1 MHENTTGSW
10 LREKTETKT
19 VTKHIYP
26 NVIVFPSQF
35 PWTIILLPSSNSN
48 QINTRIPVKPTTSQ
62 QKSSIFISNSR
73 RNTPPLPMS
82 INANFTFF
90 FVLLSS
96 LAISS
101 FTDNLP
107 TTYDVLSGYNFPIGI
122 LPIGAT
128 GYDLDK
134 ATGRFR
140 AYLNGSCSFSLE
152 GSYQLKYKSTVSG
165 YISENKLTDLSG
177 VSVKVLFFWLDIVE
191 VVRKGDELEFSV
203 GITSASFAI
212 DNFYECPQ
220 CGCGF
225 NCNNVERAT
234 KLRSGSGPFV
244 SSF

>member
-1 MHENTTGSW
+1 
-10 LREKTETKT
+10 
-19 VTKHIYP
+19 
-26 NVIVFPSQF
+26 
-35 PWTIILLPSSNSN
+35 
-48 QINTRIPVKPTTSQ
+48 
-62 QKSSIFISNSR
+62 
-73 RNTPPLPMS
+73 MS
-82 INANFTFF
+82 ITANLTFF

-122 LPIGAT
+122 LPKGAT

-165 YISENKLTDLSG
+165 YISENRLTDLSG

-234 KLRSGSGPFV
+234 TLRSGSGPFV